1 MQPIKLILLAA
12 IAFWSFPAI
21 ASEPAKSET
30 KQFKLAEFKVIR
42 RNLAESLR
50 TDRQSDLL
58 CQTDGSAPAR
68 SESGETIRTIRRI
81 RLKQNLCPPETP
93 PAPQPQAAS
102 PYFDPRRADKR
113 RLNPLT
119 TTIPLNNTFI
129 SHRTDWEVFG
139 NPVFG
144 ENIEQDVGFGGMLKL
159 SSQVTEAH
167 SADNIYTTDQT
178 GYYLQLNRVRE
189 RRAISTNRFAVE
201 KLLGLETKMSLI
213 GSCLFGDG
221 EPTEE
226 CTYMPGIMVDRDS
239 IDPATLAPTR
249 VFHTSNVGDV
259 VTPESRRAIE
269 HSGFQRGAGGQE
281 IGVDLYFPNVGTI
294 SREEGTTQ
302 IRRKEKIDLI
312 PLATFSR
319 VRQVVKANHRRSVI
333 GRTVKGTPLVF
344 DDDRGLLTQSAA
356 ALSFALPDAV
366 PKIAASP
373 KRFNPGVNQNLFIA
387 ANNTR
392 LPADSYT
399 IYHIGFG
406 SADSITA
413 AVKHPKQIP
422 LGSFH
427 AVWVGLSPVVE
438 RKYQNTSLYEP
449 YGNITIIADAGGE
462 GGADSDVQLVSI
474 VNDDNFAS
482 STLQNIHSQIYIK
495 FFSQNSDVYTDS
507 STVENTKYQP
517 HISFTGNITGSRN
530 VFRYY
535 AGGIINNP
543 FRAYLGLDYKYQTF
557 NGWSFSTGSI
567 GYLNPDREYYSQ
579 LWGNV
584 GKQIKFNRRTK
595 LTLSTGFNYALDR
608 PNKIREVILS
618 SRSSS
623 VTLGSHLQWRRF
635 SLGANY
641 NFDNI
646 LPNSIES
653 RLILNLGVAAS
664 DRLSFSGYYTPIN
677 KNISRSR
684 YGANT
689 SLRLGKDYND
699 PSLNLGWSNTE
710 YRFENGFTQS
720 DNIFTLSIRVGQ
732 PDNPFNPNTA
742 KNIEADAAEENER
755 QQQERTRE

>member
-1 MQPIKLILLAA
+1 M
-12 IAFWSFPAI
+12 
-21 ASEPAKSET
+21 
-30 KQFKLAEFKVIR
+30 
-42 RNLAESLR
+42 
-50 TDRQSDLL
+50 
-58 CQTDGSAPAR
+58 
-68 SESGETIRTIRRI
+68 
-81 RLKQNLCPPETP
+81 
-93 PAPQPQAAS
+93 
-102 PYFDPRRADKR
+102 
-113 RLNPLT
+113 
-119 TTIPLNNTFI
+119 
-129 SHRTDWEVFG
+129 
-139 NPVFG
+139 
-144 ENIEQDVGFGGMLKL
+144 
-159 SSQVTEAH
+159 
-167 SADNIYTTDQT
+167 
-178 GYYLQLNRVRE
+178 
-189 RRAISTNRFAVE
+189 
-201 KLLGLETKMSLI
+201 
-213 GSCLFGDG
+213 
-221 EPTEE
+221 
-226 CTYMPGIMVDRDS
+226 
-239 IDPATLAPTR
+239 
-249 VFHTSNVGDV
+249 
-259 VTPESRRAIE
+259 
-269 HSGFQRGAGGQE
+269 
-281 IGVDLYFPNVGTI
+281 
-294 SREEGTTQ
+294 
-302 IRRKEKIDLI
+302 
-312 PLATFSR
+312 
-319 VRQVVKANHRRSVI
+319 
-333 GRTVKGTPLVF
+333 
-344 DDDRGLLTQSAA
+344 
-356 ALSFALPDAV
+356 
-366 PKIAASP
+366 
-373 KRFNPGVNQNLFIA
+373 
-387 ANNTR
+387 
-392 LPADSYT
+392 
-399 IYHIGFG
+399 
-406 SADSITA
+406 
-413 AVKHPKQIP
+413 
-422 LGSFH
+422 
-427 AVWVGLSPVVE
+427 GLSPVVE